1 MIELKSL
8 HANRVEMEVQDQSSS
23 KFTTANSTPNT
34 KTTIASLMTGNP
46 IPTIMS
52 SKLQLPASTSSS
64 VDQVIPFSTL
74 EKPKSY
80 QQAQTMDYYN
90 PSSSSS
96 TINHSNNI
104 PLTGGSSSSYGST
117 STGPLCVGG
126 GVIDQQSLQLPSGIA
141 VNSVMD
147 PKTFSYPKY
156 KTGQNVS
163 LINCKKMFFNAFSN
177 VSFNLV
183 CASSSVCFV
192 QIALAKNI

>member
-52 SKLQLPASTSSS
+52 SKLQSSASTSSS

-90 PSSSSS
+90 PSSSSTSS

-104 PLTGGSSSSYGST
+104 PLTSSSNYGST

-156 KTGQNVS
+156 KAGQSVS
-163 LINCKKMFFNAFSN
+163 LINCKKN
-177 VSFNLV
+177 VFQRIFK
-183 CASSSVCFV
+183 CA
-192 QIALAKNI
+192 I

>member
-34 KTTIASLMTGNP
+34 ITTIASLMTGNP

-52 SKLQLPASTSSS
+52 SKSQSTASTSS

-90 PSSSSS
+90 TS

-104 PLTGGSSSSYGST
+104 PLTGGGSLNYGST
-117 STGPLCVGG
+117 SSERKCVGG
-126 GVIDQQSLQLPSGIA
+126 GVMDQQALQLPSGVA

-147 PKTFSYPKY
+147 PKTFSYPKF
-156 KTGQNVS
+156 KPGGATVS
-163 LINCKKMFFNAFSN
+163 LINYSAHFQTCY
-177 VSFNLV
+177 
-183 CASSSVCFV
+183 
-192 QIALAKNI
+192 LACECCLSK

>member
-34 KTTIASLMTGNP
+34 ITTIASLMTGSP

-52 SKLQLPASTSSS
+52 SKSQSTASTSS

-90 PSSSSS
+90 PSA
-96 TINHSNNI
+96 INHNNII
-104 PLTGGSSSSYGST
+104 PLTGGGSSSNYGSN
-117 STGPLCVGG
+117 SFSQKLCVGG
-126 GVIDQQSLQLPSGIA
+126 GVVDHQQALQLPSGA
-141 VNSVMD
+141 GVNSVMD
-147 PKTFSYPKY
+147 SKPFSYPKF
-156 KTGQNVS
+156 KTGGATVS
-163 LINCKKMFFNAFSN
+163 LINYSKFFHSHPAHFHY
-177 VSFNLV
+177 
-183 CASSSVCFV
+183 
-192 QIALAKNI
+192 

>member
-1 MIELKSL
+1 MIEMKSI
-8 HANRVEMEVQDQSSS
+8 HANRVEMEVQEQSSS

-52 SKLQLPASTSSS
+52 SKLQSTASTSSS
-64 VDQVIPFSTL
+64 VDQVIPFNL

-96 TINHSNNI
+96 STINHSNNI
-104 PLTGGSSSSYGST
+104 ALTGGGSSSSYGST
-117 STGPLCVGG
+117 SSSGALLVGG
-126 GVIDQQSLQLPSGIA
+126 GVVDQQSLQLPSGIA

-156 KTGQNVS
+156 KTGPNVS
-163 LINCKKMFFNAFSN
+163 LINCKKCFSVFFLHSAHFQ
-177 VSFNLV
+177 L
-183 CASSSVCFV
+183 SV
-192 QIALAKNI
+192 

>member
-1 MIELKSL
+1 
-8 HANRVEMEVQDQSSS
+8 MEVQDQSSS

-34 KTTIASLMTGNP
+34 ITTIASLMTGNP

-52 SKLQLPASTSSS
+52 SKSQSTPSTSS

-90 PSSSSS
+90 PS

-104 PLTGGSSSSYGST
+104 PLTGGSSSNYGST
-117 STGPLCVGG
+117 SSGPKCVGG
-126 GVIDQQSLQLPSGIA
+126 SGVVDQQALQLPSGIA

-147 PKTFSYPKY
+147 PKTFSYPRGGPY
-156 KTGQNVS
+156 KPTGGTVS
-163 LINCKKMFFNAFSN
+163 LINYLRFFLF
-177 VSFNLV
+177 
-183 CASSSVCFV
+183 
-192 QIALAKNI
+192 

>member
-1 MIELKSL
+1 MIELKSI

-34 KTTIASLMTGNP
+34 ITTIASLMTGNP

-52 SKLQLPASTSSS
+52 SKLQSSPSTSS

-90 PSSSSS
+90 PS

-104 PLTGGSSSSYGST
+104 PLTGGSSSNFGST
-117 STGPLCVGG
+117 SSGPKCVSSSS
-126 GVIDQQSLQLPSGIA
+126 VVDQQALQLPSGIA

-147 PKTFSYPKY
+147 PKTFSYPRGGPFKPSGG
-156 KTGQNVS
+156 TVS
-163 LINCKKMFFNAFSN
+163 MIDY
-177 VSFNLV
+177 
-183 CASSSVCFV
+183 
-192 QIALAKNI
+192 